1 MDKKRRRSFTLRFED
16 EKTHELLTLLSNRLG
31 VSMNRLAE
39 TMIQNEIQ
47 GASFAMQEDLS
58 HTLARLAEYRGDSRA
73 MWRASRGRRSPTTT
87 HWLPAWSLPRTT
99 RTTSPRRSPLPH
111 ASDRHARP
119 VE

>member
-16 EKTHELLTLLSNRLG
+16 EETHELLALLSNRMG

-47 GASFAMQEDLS
+47 GASFALQEDLS

-73 MWRASRGRRSPTTT
+73 DVARFARAEVAYDDPLAARMVTPKDDPYDIAATFASASRER
-87 HWLPAWSLPRTT
+87 
-99 RTTSPRRSPLPH
+99 
-111 ASDRHARP
+111 
-119 VE
+119 